1 VYLLDLRGTIAGD
14 GTTGA
19 GIRSG
24 SIRPFG
30 TRLHQTGVR
39 RVVPELG
46 HRVSGGR
53 TVPALVALTVRAS
66 ALTVPALVDLT
77 ALASDL
83 NVPVPVDPSDQAPV
97 ALSGP
102 VFARNVPALVDPSV
116 LLFVRSV
123 RPPVDP
129 SGRPL
134 GPNVQA
140 QVNVREISSDRKLR
154 GHDLTH
160 DRNTGPVKAKERGR
174 VSMPGRNRVRGRNTE
189 LVLSRVQGRSSGP
202 VLSKVVR
209 DLTKGAAASSGL
221 GHKEVNHRS
230 EVSASSAIFE
240 AERVIS
246 SGCIGSSCAPPSH
259 Q

>member
-1 VYLLDLRGTIAGD
+1 MARVCLLDLRGTIAGD
-14 GTTGA
+14 GITGA

-24 SIRPFG
+24 SIRPYG

-46 HRVSGGR
+46 RQGSGGR
-53 TVPALVALTVRAS
+53 TVPALVA
-66 ALTVPALVDLT
+66 LT

-83 NVPVPVDPSDQAPV
+83 NVPVPVDRSDQAPV

-102 VFARNVPALVDPSV
+102 VFARNVPALVDPSA
-116 LLFVRSV
+116 LLFVRNV

-129 SGRPL
+129 NVRPL

-154 GHDLTH
+154 GHDLKH

-174 VSMPGRNRVRGRNTE
+174 ASMPGRNRVRGRNTA
-189 LVLSRVQGRSSGP
+189 LVLSRVQGRSSRP
-202 VLSKVVR
+202 VLSKAVR

-221 GHKEVNHRS
+221 GHREVNHRN
-230 EVSASSAIFE
+230 EISAS
-240 AERVIS
+240 R
-246 SGCIGSSCAPPSH
+246 SCAS
-259 Q
+259 